1 MRVVLGALSL
11 LLVLVIVGALAKR
24 QLQALNQGVAARSSI
39 AASQARVELPAVQQ
53 QIRDDVTRAL
63 QQGADRAAHAEP

>member
-24 QLQALNQGVAARSSI
+24 QLQALNEGTATRSSS
-39 AASQARVELPAVQQ
+39 AASQARVEVPAIQQ

-63 QQGADRAAHAEP
+63 QQGADRSAHAEP